1 MRVGLPK
8 HEDELVVACQKGDAG
23 AAEALVDL
31 FWKRIYAFSYRLTMN
46 ATDAEDITQETLLRA
61 FSNIQTYKPEERFKA
76 WLFRIAT
83 NLFVDQRKGRRSRD
97 VTTDDV
103 EQYAGASQEQ
113 SPQEKLDQKELLSA
127 LQSAMINLTRE
138 QQIVVLLR
146 AMEQLDYPEIAAVLQ
161 TKEATARWH
170 MYEARR
176 ILRQKLSRKFDLEAF
191 TDE

>member
-1 MRVGLPK
+1 MRVGVPQ
-8 HEDELVVACQKGDAG
+8 HEDELVVACQKGDAS
-23 AAEALVDL
+23 AADALVDL
-31 FWKRIYAFSYRLTMN
+31 YWKRLYAFSYRLTLN
-46 ATDAEDITQETLLRA
+46 ANDAEDITQETLLRA
-61 FSNIQTYKPEERFKA
+61 LNNIQKYKPEERFKA

-97 VTTDDV
+97 VSTDDV
-103 EQYAGASQEQ
+103 EKFAGPSTEQ
-113 SPQEKLDQKELLSA
+113 SPAEKLDQKELLSA
-127 LQSAMINLTRE
+127 LQSTMLTLSRE